1 MAGHHPQVATPLS
14 LTLQVAASAPA
25 ARSAALRER
34 GLKATMV
41 RTLTGPELRA
51 AASTVTDQDDPEQ
64 KGSGS
69 IDQRC

>member
-1 MAGHHPQVATPLS
+1 
-14 LTLQVAASAPA
+14 
-25 ARSAALRER
+25 
-34 GLKATMV
+34 MV